1 MTVAAVVTTLEVKT
15 PVVLAK
21 HLCIFSV
28 LSGYCQT
35 AHNVCRAYCFP
46 CIAPKQDLET
56 VVQGT
61 SLSSTAFQQ
70 ALHAALRT
78 LIDDLGMTTF
88 NVGIMGMNAI
98 GADQKADFGNVES
111 STNTSGAHSST
122 TGVEAR

>member
-1 MTVAAVVTTLEVKT
+1 MYLFRNGNCE
-15 PVVLAK
+15 
-21 HLCIFSV
+21 
-28 LSGYCQT
+28 T

-78 LIDDLGMTTF
+78 LIDNLGMTTF

-98 GADQKADFGNVES
+98 GADQKADFGSVES
-111 STNTSGAHSST
+111 STNNSGTHSST